1 MGIIKRRLADNF
13 NYYVYN
19 KKGGA
24 INMIYQLIYSELVQ
38 FINADVGWQLAG
50 IEYLSFALTILF
62 ILLFILL
69 PVYLF
74 VTVIN
79 LSQLNE
85 NKGRRARKRYRGW

>member
-1 MGIIKRRLADNF
+1 MGIIKWRLADYF
-13 NYYVYN
+13 NYYVIC

-24 INMIYQLIYSELVQ
+24 IHMIYQLIYSELVQ
-38 FINADVGWQLAG
+38 FINADIGWQLAG
-50 IEYLSFALTILF
+50 IEYLSFGLTLLF

-74 VTVIN
+74 VTIIN

-85 NKGRRARKRYRGW
+85 YKGRRTRKRYRGW